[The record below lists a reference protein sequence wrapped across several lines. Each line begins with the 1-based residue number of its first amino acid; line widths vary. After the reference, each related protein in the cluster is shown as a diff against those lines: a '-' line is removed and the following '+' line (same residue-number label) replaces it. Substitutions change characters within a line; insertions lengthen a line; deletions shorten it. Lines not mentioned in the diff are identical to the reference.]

1 MKENL
6 AYTIHDPASLTTNS
20 DVVNP
25 TGETSVFQLLP
36 NTKNNDI
43 DAGLFLIAP
52 VTGSIHGIVWQDRN
66 NNKVKDGAEN
76 TIPNITVSLY
86 TLTGTLV
93 TEQVSATDGSYKFDN
108 IPLGDYYIKTQTIT
122 DLIFVK
128 YSGTSVPFD
137 SDITNAYGL
146 GTTRLLI
153 VFPGDT
159 LKNVDLGYSEKISI
173 GDFVWDDLNNNGLQD
188 TGEPGIQNVI
198 VKLYDEAGMF
208 VDSIKSDAN
217 GLYKF
222 ENVAVGKYKLTFSK
236 LSTYLYAQN
245 NTVDP
250 NKNSKPNMQTGSTD
264 LLDMMVAKEY
274 TNIDAGYIKS
284 ASIGDIVWLDLNG
297 NGV

>member
-1 MKENL
+1 MSSILQAKQVYSNHCQIQRI
-6 AYTIHDPASLTTNS
+6 TILTL
-20 DVVNP
+20 DY
-25 TGETSVFQLLP
+25 
-36 NTKNNDI
+36 
-43 DAGLFLIAP
+43 FLIAP

-153 VFPGDT
+153 VF
-159 LKNVDLGYSEKISI
+159 LMIL
-173 GDFVWDDLNNNGLQD
+173 
-188 TGEPGIQNVI
+188 
-198 VKLYDEAGMF
+198 
-208 VDSIKSDAN
+208 
-217 GLYKF
+217 
-222 ENVAVGKYKLTFSK
+222 
-236 LSTYLYAQN
+236 
-245 NTVDP
+245 
-250 NKNSKPNMQTGSTD
+250 
-264 LLDMMVAKEY
+264 
-274 TNIDAGYIKS
+274 
-284 ASIGDIVWLDLNG
+284 
-297 NGV
+297 